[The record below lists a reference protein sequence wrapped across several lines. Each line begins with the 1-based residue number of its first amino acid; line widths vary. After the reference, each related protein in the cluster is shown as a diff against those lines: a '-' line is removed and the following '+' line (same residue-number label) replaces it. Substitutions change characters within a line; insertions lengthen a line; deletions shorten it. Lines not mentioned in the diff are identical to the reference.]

1 MESGQKYSETMEF
14 KTAVSNTRWKQ
25 KKYWLIGMNN
35 DVLNNY
41 FLRLDFTVAI
51 RKEDLFTM
59 VADNSVDNIVKNIQ
73 ASLED
78 NCTN

>member
-1 MESGQKYSETMEF
+1 
-14 KTAVSNTRWKQ
+14 
-25 KKYWLIGMNN
+25 MNN
-35 DVLNNY
+35 DVFNNY

-51 RKEDLFTM
+51 MKEDLFRM
-59 VADNSVDNIVKNIQ
+59 IADNSVDNIVKNLQ